1 LRLKMAF
8 SIFHEDQRYLPGFL
22 LAQRVPRE
30 PLRLAL
36 LPPVQKL
43 DQATHKGSRTSMS
56 FELRKAC
63 KIPRTLGAAAFG
75 LSSCGLRNYQKARSG

>member
-1 LRLKMAF
+1 MRLKMAF
-8 SIFHEDQRYLPGFL
+8 SIFHEDQRYLPGVL

-36 LPPVQKL
+36 LPPVQEL
-43 DQATHKGSRTSMS
+43 DQATHKGPRTSMS